1 MRAGKSGE
9 TMLPGLSKT
18 PLNLLDAIVA
28 EHGREWSRP
37 FTEAYVQWD
46 QKTQRRALVRLE
58 QFQLVQLDRARGSG
72 RIRQIRATALA
83 EALLQAFYD
92 APTNNFPWGTDD

>member
-1 MRAGKSGE
+1 
-9 TMLPGLSKT
+9 MLPGLSKT

-37 FTEAYVQWD
+37 FAEAYDQWD
-46 QKTQRRALVRLE
+46 QRSQRRALVRLE

-72 RIRQIRATALA
+72 HIRQIRATALA
-83 EALLQAFYD
+83 ETLLQAFYD